1 MAATAAAST
10 RPSQSFPNDGP
21 GARCCHAVSPG
32 RLANYATADRLACAL
47 LLRMAAAGIGNGGRL
62 GIAPNS
68 HNHPSPLPLLTLGE
82 VRPASG
88 LRACGI
94 RPHPI
99 QGGFINPKPVALPV
113 GDGGPPRR
121 AAAK

>member
-1 MAATAAAST
+1 MAATAAAFT
-10 RPSQSFPNDGP
+10 RPSRSFSNDGA

-32 RLANYATADRLACAL
+32 RLANDATAGRLACAL
-47 LLRMAAAGIGNGGRL
+47 LLRMASAGIGNGGRL

-68 HNHPSPLPLLTLGE
+68 HNHPSPLLLLTLGE
-82 VRPASG
+82 VRPAGG

-99 QGGFINPKPVALPV
+99 QGGFINRKPVARSV
-113 GDGGPPRR
+113 KNGGPPRR
-121 AAAK
+121 AAAN